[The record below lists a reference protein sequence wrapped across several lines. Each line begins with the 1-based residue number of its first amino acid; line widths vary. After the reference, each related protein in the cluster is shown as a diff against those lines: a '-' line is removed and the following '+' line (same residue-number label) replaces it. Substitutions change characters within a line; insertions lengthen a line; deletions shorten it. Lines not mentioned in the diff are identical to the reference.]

1 MSLSNA
7 ERQSRYKKTRHKA
20 NNGDGEYQLNC
31 WITSQA
37 KFALKRLAKHHGITQ
52 RAVLEWLLIESDET
66 TWRSL
71 SEDQQDE
78 YLEVCHRFLDS

>member
-7 ERQSRYKKTRHKA
+7 ERQARYKKTRYQA

-52 RAVLEWLLIESDET
+52 RAVLEWLLTECDET
-66 TWRSL
+66 TFRAL
-71 SEDQQDE
+71 SEEQQDE
-78 YLEVCHRFLDS
+78 YLEVT

>member
-7 ERQSRYKKTRHKA
+7 ERQARYKKTRYQA

-37 KFALKRLAKHHGITQ
+37 KFALKRLAKHHGMTQ
-52 RAVLEWLLIESDET
+52 RAVLEWLLTESDET
-66 TWRSL
+66 TFRAL
-71 SEDQQDE
+71 NEEKQDE
-78 YLEVCHRFLDS
+78 YLEVT

>member
-7 ERQSRYKKTRHKA
+7 ERQARYKKTRYKA

-37 KFALKRLAKHHGITQ
+37 KFSLKRLARYHGISQ
-52 RAVLEWLLIESDET
+52 RAVLEWLLTET
-66 TWRSL
+66 DGATFKSL
-71 SEDQQDE
+71 SQEQQDE
-78 YLEVCHRFLDS
+78 YLGVT

>member
-7 ERQSRYKKTRHKA
+7 ERQARYKKTRYQA

-37 KFALKRLAKHHGITQ
+37 KFALKRLAKHHGMTQ
-52 RAVLEWLLIESDET
+52 RAVLEWLLTESDET
-66 TWRSL
+66 TFRAL
-71 SEDQQDE
+71 NEEQQDE
-78 YLEVCHRFLDS
+78 YLEVT

>member
-1 MSLSNA
+1 MRLSNA
-7 ERQSRYKKTRHKA
+7 ERQARYKKTRYQA

-71 SEDQQDE
+71 NEEQQDE
-78 YLEVCHRFLDS
+78 YLEVT

>member
-7 ERQSRYKKTRHKA
+7 ERQARYKKTRYQA

-52 RAVLEWLLIESDET
+52 RAVLEWLLTESDET
-66 TWRSL
+66 TFRAL
-71 SEDQQDE
+71 NDEQQVE
-78 YLEVCHRFLDS
+78 YLEVT